1 MVQIVPFQA
10 TTSGPLAT
18 QLSVLSTDDDLYASA
33 NFRWVLFDVIGQVV
47 NNGLI
52 PCEGEDYLAWDGNNV
67 YPYSFVAGILGVEII
82 GNVQ

>member
-18 QLSVLSTDDDLYASA
+18 QLQVSVTDDDLYASA

-52 PCEGEDYLAWDGNNV
+52 PCEEDDYLAWDGNNT
-67 YPYSFVAGILGVEII
+67 YPYTFVAKAIGVEII
-82 GNVQ
+82 GNLY